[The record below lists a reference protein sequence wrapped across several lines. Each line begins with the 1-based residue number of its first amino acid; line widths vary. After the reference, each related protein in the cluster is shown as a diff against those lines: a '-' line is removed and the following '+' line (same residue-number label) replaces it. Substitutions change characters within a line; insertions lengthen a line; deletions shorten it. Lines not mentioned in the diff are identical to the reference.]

1 MKFLQKLGKAI
12 MLPVAC
18 LPLCGILMG
27 LGYLMCPS
35 TMQGGEAAGFIPM
48 LGMFLVKAGS
58 ALIDNIAILFAVG
71 VGVGMGA
78 GVGVEVGAGVGVRVG
93 IGVSVG
99 VFSGVGSDGGSDV
112 ASGICADAVST
123 AS

>member
-1 MKFLQKLGKAI
+1 

-27 LGYLMCPS
+27 LGYLMCPA

-48 LGMFLVKAGS
+48 AGMFLVKAGS

-71 VGVGMGA
+71 VGVGMA
-78 GVGVEVGAGVGVRVG
+78 DER
-93 IGVSVG
+93 
-99 VFSGVGSDGGSDV
+99 DGTSALAAL
-112 ASGICADAVST
+112 ASWLMITTLLKPDNVKPFWKPFLRAKRLFWHLPK
-123 AS
+123 

>member
-27 LGYLMCPS
+27 LGYLMCPA
-35 TMQGGEAAGFIPM
+35 TMQGGEAAGLIPM
-48 LGMFLVKAGS
+48 VGMFLVKAGS

-71 VGVGMGA
+71 VGVGMADERDGTSA
-78 GVGVEVGAGVGVRVG
+78 LAALASWLMITTLCRLDRRMELQPVQGHVT
-93 IGVSVG
+93 
-99 VFSGVGSDGGSDV
+99 SGV
-112 ASGICADAVST
+112 AVVLQR
-123 AS
+123 